1 MTRAH
6 SPRGRIAPVPRR
18 SPRLRHEAVRY
29 WVSVAVSVVVVGFGT
44 LVVVSAGATVP
55 AGATAVAIVYFSA
68 WGTFALTYAVLTWA
82 VLRRADATTLSSWLH
97 ESGGQERRRRL
108 SQLVLGSGGTSAA
121 ISLVVIALGAVVVV
135 AVLPVLRQDPVVV
148 VLAVMVVVASWL
160 LLVVVLAVRY
170 ASDGR
175 RQASLRFVETDDNA
189 LVFSDF
195 CYLAV
200 QVVATFSTS
209 DVVVT
214 SAAMRREITTHSVVA
229 FAFNTVVV
237 ALLVSLLITAAG

>member
-1 MTRAH
+1 MTHDPRPRA
-6 SPRGRIAPVPRR
+6 RTTAPP
-18 SPRLRHEAVRY
+18 PRLRREAFRY
-29 WVSVAVSVVVVGFGT
+29 WVSFAVSVVVGGGGALVAGLAGT
-44 LVVVSAGATVP
+44 PMV
-55 AGATAVAIVYFSA
+55 ATATTVAIVYFSA

-82 VLRRADATTLSSWLH
+82 VLRRADASTLSSWLH
-97 ESGGQERRRRL
+97 ESGVQERRRRL
-108 SQLVLGSGGTSAA
+108 FQVVLGSGGTSAA
-121 ISLVVIALGAVVVV
+121 TSLVVVALGAVVVV
-135 AVLPVLRQDPVVV
+135 AVVPVLRQDPVVV
-148 VLAVMVVVASWL
+148 VLAVVVVVASWL

-170 ASDGR
+170 ASEDP
-175 RQASLRFVETDDNA
+175 RQASLRFPATDDDA

-200 QVVATFSTS
+200 QVVATFSPS

-214 SAAMRREITTHSVVA
+214 SSAMRREITTHSVVA